1 MKKSILYVIFAVL
14 ISFFAVGNFLF
25 AETQSAG
32 TVAPED
38 FLLETEKQLSIT
50 VVEPVE
56 VSLLPKEVYIGDMAE
71 YRCVIQPAIDLL
83 PTGTD
88 KVSLVV
94 TEEMRSLLKKS
105 AAAYSI
111 FSENTEKVAVVK
123 SLELQKTENG
133 YMVRI
138 YFTPWIPGELSLGT
152 VDVSVFPEIATH
164 LKIDGNT
171 GEQPTVLV
179 TLPPVHIS
187 YLSEKLGEW
196 DLKPSAAPILFPGS
210 IYVIYGMIILCIA
223 FFILAIIFLTHLK
236 QLKTFASQL
245 SVSVRLAKNYKS
257 AKKMLKK
264 LKKVELSE
272 GEFAATLEGI
282 IRRYL
287 EGRFKHPFTAAT
299 ASEIELL
306 FDRIFVGLLSPE
318 QSDIVERIAGI
329 LYRCDY
335 VRYAPNSHF
344 EPDEKLSLID
354 RTENYIDF
362 MEKEGR

>member
-1 MKKSILYVIFAVL
+1 MKKSILCVIFTVI
-14 ISFFAVGNFLF
+14 ISLFAVGDFLS

-32 TVAPED
+32 TASPEGSS
-38 FLLETEKQLSIT
+38 LETEKQGAIT
-50 VVEPVE
+50 IVEPVE
-56 VSLLPKEVYIGDMAE
+56 VTLLPKEVYIGDTAE

-83 PTGTD
+83 PADTD
-88 KVSLVV
+88 KVSLTV
-94 TEEMRSLLKKS
+94 TDDIRSLLKKS
-105 AAAYSI
+105 SAAYSI

-133 YMVRI
+133 YVLRI
-138 YFTPWIPGELSLGT
+138 YFTPWVPGELSLGT
-152 VDVSVFPEIATH
+152 VDVSVFPEIATY
-164 LKIDGNT
+164 LKIGENT
-171 GEQPTVLV
+171 GEQATVLV

-196 DLKPSAAPILFPGS
+196 ELKPSAAPILFPGS
-210 IYVIYGMIILCIA
+210 IYVIYGMIILCIV
-223 FFILAIIFLTHLK
+223 FLILAIILLTHLK
-236 QLKTFASQL
+236 QIKTFASQL
-245 SVSVRLAKNYKS
+245 SVNVRLAKNYKS

-287 EGRFKHPFTAAT
+287 EGRFKHPFTAAA
-299 ASEIELL
+299 ASEVELL
-306 FDRIFVGLLSPE
+306 FDTIFVGLLSPE
-318 QSDIVERIAGI
+318 QSDIVEGIAGI

-335 VRYAPNSHF
+335 VRYAPDSHL
-344 EPDEKLSLID
+344 ETGENLSLIG
-354 RTENYIDF
+354 RTEDYIDF